1 MWHKIWRSNYPL
13 WLTVLF
19 ALGIRLWG
27 STTPAQLYDIATFQ
41 AWGNH
46 LLSVG
51 VSHFF
56 TNIWSDYLP
65 LPILT
70 FALPAYLA
78 QITPLSFPFLF
89 KAFHSLIEV
98 WLLVLINRS
107 LPLRSRWITLLLFFS
122 PALIGDTSFWGQ
134 VDSLPSLLALYSLTL
149 LRSNSVLSAVF
160 YGLAVA
166 YKPILILISPI
177 LWFLAGKRRFWWQF
191 PLLAGTTFFVTAIP
205 TGGLNFIPHL
215 LSRIF
220 EQIGTYP
227 FMTINA
233 WNLWSLLPVNSWI
246 PDNTSILGISA
257 HTAGTILFVVTLLVS
272 LNSWR
277 KHHFALVFAP
287 RMCATI
293 LLLFFTFT
301 TRMHER
307 HLLFG
312 LPFLALAISSQKFL
326 VLPFTLYSA
335 YFLFNLYGAFS
346 WVNHAQTW
354 PFSSAFISL
363 ISWLVVITSLSLA
376 FIWDWSQFFR
386 SLLVKIKT
394 NQLLVG
400 LLIFATCLR
409 FFTLSHPPQ
418 YIFDEVYHA
427 FTSQEYLQN
436 HVEAWEWWTTPPE
449 GVAYEWTH
457 PPLAKYGM
465 VLGMLLF
472 GDQEFGYRFGSAVMG
487 VLSILAVYQLVLAL
501 SFPRKTALTAAFLVT
516 IEGLHLVQSRIAMND
531 IYLLTF
537 LLWSLYSALK
547 SRWKLSAVLFGLAF
561 ASKWSAVYGLL
572 PLALIYLHQFKLSL
586 KSALISLQLLLITIL
601 VYLLSFA
608 PFLLAGHTYAQ
619 LLELHRQMWYYHTHL
634 IATHAY
640 QSTPAQ
646 WIFAA
651 RPVWYWVKYG
661 QGVLANIYVQSN
673 PLILWFGLAAL
684 IFQLKKIFRF
694 PFLFLFVSYL
704 VFVVPWQF
712 SPRIMFFYH
721 YLPSSVFLCILLAVW
736 LSSLRQSYSR
746 LILTLCFI
754 GFLFLTPLFYGF
766 SLPQNY
772 WHTLFSL
779 FPSWK

>member
-1 MWHKIWRSNYPL
+1 
-13 WLTVLF
+13 
-19 ALGIRLWG
+19 
-27 STTPAQLYDIATFQ
+27 
-41 AWGNH
+41 
-46 LLSVG
+46 
-51 VSHFF
+51 
-56 TNIWSDYLP
+56 
-65 LPILT
+65 
-70 FALPAYLA
+70 
-78 QITPLSFPFLF
+78 
-89 KAFHSLIEV
+89 
-98 WLLVLINRS
+98 
-107 LPLRSRWITLLLFFS
+107 
-122 PALIGDTSFWGQ
+122 
-134 VDSLPSLLALYSLTL
+134 
-149 LRSNSVLSAVF
+149 
-160 YGLAVA
+160 
-166 YKPILILISPI
+166 
-177 LWFLAGKRRFWWQF
+177 
-191 PLLAGTTFFVTAIP
+191 
-205 TGGLNFIPHL
+205 
-215 LSRIF
+215 
-220 EQIGTYP
+220 
-227 FMTINA
+227 
-233 WNLWSLLPVNSWI
+233 
-246 PDNTSILGISA
+246 
-257 HTAGTILFVVTLLVS
+257 
-272 LNSWR
+272 
-277 KHHFALVFAP
+277 
-287 RMCATI
+287 
-293 LLLFFTFT
+293 
-301 TRMHER
+301 
-307 HLLFG
+307 
-312 LPFLALAISSQKFL
+312 
-326 VLPFTLYSA
+326 
-335 YFLFNLYGAFS
+335 
-346 WVNHAQTW
+346 
-354 PFSSAFISL
+354 
-363 ISWLVVITSLSLA
+363 
-376 FIWDWSQFFR
+376 
-386 SLLVKIKT
+386 
-394 NQLLVG
+394 
-400 LLIFATCLR
+400 
-409 FFTLSHPPQ
+409 
-418 YIFDEVYHA
+418 
-427 FTSQEYLQN
+427 
-436 HVEAWEWWTTPPE
+436 
-449 GVAYEWTH
+449 
-457 PPLAKYGM
+457 
-465 VLGMLLF
+465 
-472 GDQEFGYRFGSAVMG
+472 
-487 VLSILAVYQLVLAL
+487 
-501 SFPRKTALTAAFLVT
+501 
-516 IEGLHLVQSRIAMND
+516 MND

-608 PFLLAGHTYAQ
+608 PFLLVGHTYAQ